1 MRKSRYFKSIR
12 SGKRCNGEGAVLFTP
27 KNTKSPPKSSLY
39 KNEDLRSKSTSLLHY
54 SLLPITFKKIR
65 TRRISEK

>member
-1 MRKSRYFKSIR
+1 MRGMLRVPLIFCAR
-12 SGKRCNGEGAVLFTP
+12 S
-27 KNTKSPPKSSLY
+27 TKMQQY

-54 SLLPITFKKIR
+54 SLLPITFQKIG